1 MKQITIEKA
10 RKGIDVRKLIIVEDN
25 WTSYPICFS
34 TPEKDKLFNFNV
46 FGDTNCLV
54 LDPYGNSDLND
65 EFTFRLLQ
73 YKNTN
78 HYTIAIGIDTGFLY
92 KVHFS
97 KIRGDICVIFSS
109 FYYEGKNIKIPNSY
123 IKRLDELKDKKR
135 PFSIK
140 IDSKSLLQFID
151 HEIGYTELINDLIF
165 SFHFNDCRLEICA
178 DQFQET
184 CWRYIDFPARFK

>member
-1 MKQITIEKA
+1 
-10 RKGIDVRKLIIVEDN
+10 
-25 WTSYPICFS
+25 
-34 TPEKDKLFNFNV
+34 
-46 FGDTNCLV
+46 
-54 LDPYGNSDLND
+54 LND
-65 EFTFRLLQ
+65 EFTLRLLQ
-73 YKNTN
+73 YKNAN
-78 HYTIAIGIDTGFLY
+78 HYTIAIGIATGFLY